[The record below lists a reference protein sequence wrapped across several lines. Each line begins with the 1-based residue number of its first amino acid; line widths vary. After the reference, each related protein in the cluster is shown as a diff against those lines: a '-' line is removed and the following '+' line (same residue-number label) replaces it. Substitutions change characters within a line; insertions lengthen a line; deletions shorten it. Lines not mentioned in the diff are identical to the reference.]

1 MTTLGRAADG
11 QEAKMTKQKSKGR
24 KSARTWRNRIVGH
37 EDVAPAK
44 LISNP
49 FNFRMHSAV
58 QGRALKGVIH
68 RLGVIKSAIVNKRTG
83 HIVDG
88 HLRVALALKERQTT
102 VPVEYVDLSVA
113 EEREALASIDPLA
126 QMATSDQA
134 AVARLMKLVRGGP
147 ASDVLALLQSDSG
160 DSETETRTITAP
172 KGVPVKIGPH
182 RFRISK
188 RQFDV
193 WQEAIRKTAGF
204 DDQAVVAEIRKRLQM
219 NAGGMRSK
227 PAAGEG

>member
-1 MTTLGRAADG
+1 
-11 QEAKMTKQKSKGR
+11 MTKQKTKSGN
-24 KSARTWRNRIVGH
+24 SARTWRNRIVGH
-37 EDVAPAK
+37 DDVAPSK

-58 QGRALKGVIH
+58 QGRALKGVIN

-88 HLRVALALKERQTT
+88 HLRVSLALKERQAT

-113 EEREALASIDPLA
+113 EEQEALASLDPLA

-147 ASDVLALLQSDSG
+147 AREVLALLQTDAG
-160 DSETETRTITAP
+160 DNSTETRTITAR
-172 KGVPVKIGPH
+172 KGIPVKIGPH
-182 RFRISK
+182 GFRISK
-188 RQFDV
+188 RHFEI
-193 WQEAIRKTAGF
+193 WQEAIRKKAGY
-204 DDQAVVAEIRKRLQM
+204 DDQSVVAEIRKRLQM
-219 NAGGMRSK
+219 I
-227 PAAGEG
+227 AAR